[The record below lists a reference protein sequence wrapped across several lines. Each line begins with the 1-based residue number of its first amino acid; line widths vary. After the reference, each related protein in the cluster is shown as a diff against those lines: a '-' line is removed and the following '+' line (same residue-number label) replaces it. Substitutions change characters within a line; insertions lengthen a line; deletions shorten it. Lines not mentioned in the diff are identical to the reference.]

1 MPARRG
7 KAAFSLSGS
16 YSFRKRG
23 STRTIT
29 PRRGCYRCGE
39 CLGAHAPIYVA
50 TPPVRTGSP
59 PPTELPGESPE
70 KTEIAARYDIM
81 RHCVTFCCIGSAR
94 GKQTL
99 ALKLKH
105 LSVPGGSKPGS
116 GVGIHYSFDERVRA
130 GKIKLPPLASPI
142 PPVRPRYHLLPKD
155 EIPYLE
161 QSLRIES
168 GSDYRHDEVVMRG

>member
-50 TPPVRTGSP
+50 TPPVGQVVRRPLNCQGNPQRKLRSP
-59 PPTELPGESPE
+59 HGVTLC
-70 KTEIAARYDIM
+70 DI
-81 RHCVTFCCIGSAR
+81 V
-94 GKQTL
+94 
-99 ALKLKH
+99 
-105 LSVPGGSKPGS
+105 
-116 GVGIHYSFDERVRA
+116 
-130 GKIKLPPLASPI
+130 
-142 PPVRPRYHLLPKD
+142 
-155 EIPYLE
+155 
-161 QSLRIES
+161 
-168 GSDYRHDEVVMRG
+168 